1 VGLLL
6 IVCVITVK
14 GYGPYSHYV
23 FACQGLLNVKN
34 YPINQ
39 QYLYFGA
46 DLPDAMWNGWFMTG
60 TGCPTPANQ
69 LHNPIYAGYIILE
82 ALNNPD
88 YSTDPKF
95 YSLGVGYATHNIADA
110 VGFYPFG
117 GYLGNGSS
125 IIAWSTK
132 WIHMLALDAFIVQ
145 EQTTYPFNS
154 QCTPY
159 EMDVPKESLDFR
171 GVAFLAA
178 ALETY
183 HENFPNSPSLNE
195 TQLASCTNPWGPAVN
210 VMNQYAQKQY
220 ADSTIRDLLFFDV
233 FNAVSVT
240 EIQKELL
247 ASFTCIMNAIEFY
260 MKYIIQPGVTPLESW
275 AYTFDYISSQFAR
288 GICNAPTSH

>member
-1 VGLLL
+1 LLL
-6 IVCVITVK
+6 IVYCVITVK

-88 YSTDPKF
+88 YSKDPKY

-110 VGFYPFG
+110 VGFNPKG
-117 GYLGNGSS
+117 GFLGNGSS
-125 IIAWSTK
+125 IIDWSTK
-132 WIHMLALDAFIVQ
+132 WIQMLALDAALVQ
-145 EQTTYPFNS
+145 EITSYPFSNI
-154 QCTPY
+154 CTPND
-159 EMDVPKESLDFR
+159 MTVPKESLDPA
-171 GVAFLAA
+171 GVEFLAV

-183 HENFPNSPSLNE
+183 NEFHPNSPALNE
-195 TQLASCTNPWGPAVN
+195 SQLELCTKPWGPAVN
-210 VMNQYAQKQY
+210 VMNQYAQQQLS
-220 ADSTIRDLLFFDV
+220 DTTIRDLLFFDV
-233 FNAVSVT
+233 FDAQTFTEVQSELLYSFSCIMEAIEYYMKQILQPGATPEQSWSVT
-240 EIQKELL
+240 AQ
-247 ASFTCIMNAIEFY
+247 
-260 MKYIIQPGVTPLESW
+260 
-275 AYTFDYISSQFAR
+275 YISNLFDSGMCTA
-288 GICNAPTSH
+288 